1 MAGIKG
7 WLPGIAVALA
17 LMAGSAL
24 ADDAPAQGDTTKG
37 DAARGA
43 QVFASNACGFCHESG
58 GKTAGRGPK
67 LMGTARDD
75 AFITFRIQHG
85 KEALMPAFGATLTP
99 EQILDLIAY
108 IRSLKDSSTQ

>member
-1 MAGIKG
+1 MHMAGIRG
-7 WLPGIAVALA
+7 LLPGIVYGLA
-17 LMAGSAL
+17 LMAGALVAGPVL
-24 ADDAPAQGDTTKG
+24 ADDAPAQG

-58 GKTAGRGPK
+58 GKSAGRGPK

-75 AFITFRIQHG
+75 QFITFRLQHG
-85 KEALMPAFGATLTP
+85 KEAAMPAFGATLTP

-108 IRSLKDSSTQ
+108 IRSLKE